1 MAIRNGI
8 SSGYPFVEAIK
19 SALPLCDEFLI
30 SDGFSEDKTYEVLET
45 LSQQDSRIQLFRD
58 KWDQKSFDG
67 SALKN
72 ALNMVRYRC
81 KGTYIFEIDANEII
95 PEENIPFIRSLPDIY
110 PRDEV
115 FSFPYYQILGSKILF
130 NEEFRVRFSK
140 NRRDIKVLYDA
151 NTMGFKYT
159 LKDLMDSRTRKRV
172 KSRILR
178 SILEGRKI
186 SSGLPE
192 RYIYLPRPIFKYYSI
207 FPENFFNKMKTK
219 RYLQPTKD
227 YSSFDLS
234 SENSQLSGIY
244 HKYKEAHDYENFWEE
259 IYNYHMKF
267 LKGGKSINKEFI
279 EHRIIKESDQP
290 KIIQPQFNKDSYTPP
305 I

>member
-1 MAIRNGI
+1 
-8 SSGYPFVEAIK
+8 
-19 SALPLCDEFLI
+19 
-30 SDGFSEDKTYEVLET
+30 
-45 LSQQDSRIQLFRD
+45 
-58 KWDQKSFDG
+58 
-67 SALKN
+67 
-72 ALNMVRYRC
+72 

-115 FSFPYYQILGSKILF
+115 FWFPYYQILGSKILF

-140 NRRDIKVLYDA
+140 NKRDIKVLYDA

-178 SILEGRKI
+178 SVLEGRKI

-259 IYNYHMKF
+259 IYNYHMEF
-267 LKGGKSINKEFI
+267 LEEGKSINKEFI
-279 EHRIIKESDQP
+279 EHRIIKETDQP
-290 KIIQPQFNKDSYTPP
+290 KIIQPQFNKDSYTPS